1 MLQNQIL
8 AACNGLIEQ
17 YPNIEDFY
25 HVQKEIIWYTVHST
39 HTHTS

>member
-25 HVQKEIIWYTVHST
+25 HVYKKKSYGTQYT
-39 HTHTS
+39 HTHTL